1 MFFRIKTNKLQFS
14 LQTPHAWKQVHSNT
28 FLSGRASR
36 CTLRKASLTLE
47 TALALPA
54 FLFAVTALLY
64 LFSFSSLQAG
74 GYRKL
79 TEKAELLAV
88 TAGEFT
94 GQNPYITLYDYE
106 TAKLPFAAAGFGSRG
121 TVQKVTVRSWVGYTG
136 ESFQAGGKE
145 ELVYRTP
152 EGEVYHKSRDC
163 TYLRLT
169 IRSVTSAEL
178 SGLRNES
185 GGKYAACE
193 YCVKKQQAGALVY
206 ITDYGS
212 SYHNKSTCQGLKR
225 TIMAVPLSQVE
236 GLRSCSRCGGS
247 Y

>member
-14 LQTPHAWKQVHSNT
+14 LQTPHAWKQVHLTT

-36 CTLRKASLTLE
+36 CTLRKASFTLE

-64 LFSFSSLQAG
+64 LFSFSVLQAKD
-74 GYRKL
+74 YRKL

-88 TAGEFT
+88 TAEAFT

-106 TAKLPFAAAGFGSRG
+106 TAKLPFAVVGFGSRG

-145 ELVYRTP
+145 ELV
-152 EGEVYHKSRDC
+152 
-163 TYLRLT
+163 
-169 IRSVTSAEL
+169 
-178 SGLRNES
+178 
-185 GGKYAACE
+185 
-193 YCVKKQQAGALVY
+193 
-206 ITDYGS
+206 
-212 SYHNKSTCQGLKR
+212 
-225 TIMAVPLSQVE
+225 
-236 GLRSCSRCGGS
+236 
-247 Y
+247 

>member
-1 MFFRIKTNKLQFS
+1 MFFRIKTKQLQFS

-36 CTLRKASLTLE
+36 CTLWKASLTLE
-47 TALALPA
+47 TALALPT

-64 LFSFSSLQAG
+64 LFSFSSLQAKD
-74 GYRKL
+74 YRKL

-88 TAGEFT
+88 TAGELT

-106 TAKLPFAAAGFGSRG
+106 TAKLPFSVAGFGSRG
-121 TVQKVTVRSWVGYTG
+121 TVQKVMVRSWVGYTG

-152 EGEVYHKSRDC
+152 EGEVYHRSRDC

-178 SGLRNES
+178 PDLRNES
-185 GGKYAACE
+185 GGKYMPCE
-193 YCVKKQQAGALVY
+193 YCVKKHQAGALVY

-212 SYHNKSTCQGLKR
+212 SYHNKNTCQGLKR
-225 TIMAVPLSQVE
+225 TIMAVPISQVT

-247 Y
+247 H

>member
-14 LQTPHAWKQVHSNT
+14 LQTPHAWKQVHLT
-28 FLSGRASR
+28 MFLSGRASR
-36 CTLRKASLTLE
+36 CTLRKASFTLE

-64 LFSFSSLQAG
+64 LFSFSALQAKD
-74 GYRKL
+74 YRKL

-88 TAGEFT
+88 TAEAFT

-106 TAKLPFAAAGFGSRG
+106 TAKLPFAVVGFGSRG

-152 EGEVYHKSRDC
+152 EGEVYHRSRDC

-185 GGKYAACE
+185 GGKYTPCE
-193 YCVKKQQAGALVY
+193 YCVKKQQADMLVY

-212 SYHNKSTCQGLKR
+212 SYHNKNTCQGLKR
-225 TIMAVPLSQVE
+225 TIMAVPLSQVG

-247 Y
+247 H

>member
-1 MFFRIKTNKLQFS
+1 MFFRKKTNKIQFS

-36 CTLRKASLTLE
+36 CTLRKASFTLE
-47 TALALPA
+47 TALALSV

-64 LFSFSSLQAG
+64 LFAFSALQAKN
-74 GYRKL
+74 YRKL
-79 TEKAELLAV
+79 AEKAEILAAA
-88 TAGEFT
+88 AGECT
-94 GQNPYITLYDYE
+94 GQSPYITLYDYE
-106 TAKLPFAAAGFGSRG
+106 TAKLPYTAVGFGSRG

-152 EGEVYHKSRDC
+152 EGEVYHRSRDC

-185 GGKYAACE
+185 GGKYMPCE
-193 YCVKKQQAGALVY
+193 YCVRKQQAGMLVY

-212 SYHNKSTCQGLKR
+212 SYHNKNTCQGLKR
-225 TIMAVPLSQVE
+225 TIMAVPLSQVG
-236 GLRSCSRCGGS
+236 GLRGCSRCGGS
-247 Y
+247 H

>member
-1 MFFRIKTNKLQFS
+1 M
-14 LQTPHAWKQVHSNT
+14 
-28 FLSGRASR
+28 
-36 CTLRKASLTLE
+36 
-47 TALALPA
+47 
-54 FLFAVTALLY
+54 TALLY
-64 LFSFSSLQAG
+64 LFSFSALQAKD
-74 GYRKL
+74 YRKL

-88 TAGEFT
+88 TAEAFT

-106 TAKLPFAAAGFGSRG
+106 TAKLPFAVVGFGSRG

-152 EGEVYHKSRDC
+152 EGEVYHRSRDC

-185 GGKYAACE
+185 GGKYTPCE
-193 YCVKKQQAGALVY
+193 YCVKKQQADMLVY
-206 ITDYGS
+206 ITDYGN
-212 SYHNKSTCQGLKR
+212 SYHNKNTCQGLKR
-225 TIMAVPLSQVE
+225 TIMAVPLSQVG

-247 Y
+247 H

>member
-14 LQTPHAWKQVHSNT
+14 LQTPHAWKQVHLTT

-36 CTLRKASLTLE
+36 CTLRKASFTLE

-54 FLFAVTALLY
+54 FRLAVTALLY
-64 LFSFSSLQAG
+64 LFSFSALQAKD
-74 GYRKL
+74 YRKL

-88 TAGEFT
+88 TAEAFT

-106 TAKLPFAAAGFGSRG
+106 TAKLPFAVVGFGSRG

-152 EGEVYHKSRDC
+152 EGEVYHRSRDC

-185 GGKYAACE
+185 GGKYTPCE
-193 YCVKKQQAGALVY
+193 YCVKKQQADMLVY

-212 SYHNKSTCQGLKR
+212 SYHNKNTCQGLKR
-225 TIMAVPLSQVE
+225 TIMAVPLSQVG

-247 Y
+247 H

>member
-14 LQTPHAWKQVHSNT
+14 LQTPHAWKQVHSNM

-36 CTLRKASLTLE
+36 CTLRKASFTLE

-64 LFSFSSLQAG
+64 LFSFSALQAKD
-74 GYRKL
+74 YRKL
-79 TEKAELLAV
+79 MEKAELLAV
-88 TAGEFT
+88 TTEVVT

-106 TAKLPFAAAGFGSRG
+106 TAKLPFAVLGFGSRG
-121 TVQKVTVRSWVGYTG
+121 TVQKVTVRSWTGYTG
-136 ESFQAGGKE
+136 ETFQAGGKE

-152 EGEVYHKSRDC
+152 EGEVYHRSRDC

-169 IRSVTSAEL
+169 IRSVTSADL

-185 GGKYAACE
+185 GGKYTPCE
-193 YCVKKQQAGALVY
+193 YCVKKQQAGVLVY
-206 ITDYGS
+206 ITDYGN

-225 TIMAVPLSQVE
+225 TIMAVPLSQVG

-247 Y
+247 H

>member
-1 MFFRIKTNKLQFS
+1 MHLTEGQFYAGNSAGSSGFPLCSDRTVIFIFF
-14 LQTPHAWKQVHSNT
+14 
-28 FLSGRASR
+28 
-36 CTLRKASLTLE
+36 LR
-47 TALALPA
+47 PA
-54 FLFAVTALLY
+54 KD
-64 LFSFSSLQAG
+64 
-74 GYRKL
+74 YRKL

-88 TAGEFT
+88 TAEAFT

-106 TAKLPFAAAGFGSRG
+106 TAKLPFAVVGFGSRG

-152 EGEVYHKSRDC
+152 EGEVYHRSRDC

-185 GGKYAACE
+185 GGKYTPCE
-193 YCVKKQQAGALVY
+193 YCVKKQQADMLVY

-212 SYHNKSTCQGLKR
+212 SYHNKNTCQGLKR
-225 TIMAVPLSQVE
+225 TIMAVPLSQVG

-247 Y
+247 H

>member
-14 LQTPHAWKQVHSNT
+14 LQTPHAWKQVHSNM

-36 CTLRKASLTLE
+36 CTLRKASFTLE

-64 LFSFSSLQAG
+64 LFSFSALQAKD
-74 GYRKL
+74 YRKL

-88 TAGEFT
+88 TAEAVT

-106 TAKLPFAAAGFGSRG
+106 TAKLPFAVVGFGSRG
-121 TVQKVTVRSWVGYTG
+121 TVQKVTVRSWTGYTG

-152 EGEVYHKSRDC
+152 EGEVYHRSRDC

-169 IRSVTSAEL
+169 IRAVTSAEL
-178 SGLRNES
+178 SDLRNES
-185 GGKYAACE
+185 GGKYTPCE
-193 YCVKKQQAGALVY
+193 YCVRKQQAGVLVY
-206 ITDYGS
+206 ITDYGN

-225 TIMAVPLSQVE
+225 TIMAVPLSQVG

-247 Y
+247 H

>member
-1 MFFRIKTNKLQFS
+1 MFFRIKTNKIQFS

-36 CTLRKASLTLE
+36 CTLRKASFTLE
-47 TALALPA
+47 TALAFPF
-54 FLFAVTALLY
+54 FLCAVTALLY
-64 LFSFSSLQAG
+64 LFAFSSLQAKD
-74 GYRKL
+74 YRKL
-79 TEKAELLAV
+79 TEKAELMAV
-88 TAGEFT
+88 TAGQLKE
-94 GQNPYITLYDYE
+94 QNSYITLYDYE
-106 TAKLPFAAAGFGSRG
+106 TAKLPFSVLGFGSRG
-121 TVQKVTVRSWVGYTG
+121 TVQKVMVRCWVGYTG

-152 EGEVYHKSRDC
+152 EGEVYHRSREC

-185 GGKYAACE
+185 GGKYAPCE
-193 YCVKKQQAGALVY
+193 YCVKKQQTGVLVY

-225 TIMAVPLSQVE
+225 TIMAVPLSQVG

-247 Y
+247 H